1 MKFEKGEVVEF
12 DAKEGK
18 ALLTEIFEIPGTRSL
33 GEFSLTDSRHSHITK
48 CMGETLYD
56 ENMGGQFGN
65 THIAIGRAY
74 EETYTG
80 DVSNL
85 TEDQRKE
92 LGFNQSA
99 EHIDLISTSDR
110 TVTAILEDGSEVV
123 IYKDGMFCIS

>member
-1 MKFEKGEVVEF
+1 VEF
-12 DAKEGK
+12 DAQEGK
-18 ALLTEIFEIPGTRSL
+18 ELLTEIFAIPGTKSL

-74 EETYTG
+74 EETYTE
-80 DVSNL
+80 DVSSL
-85 TEDQRKE
+85 SEDQRKE

-99 EHIDLISTSDR
+99 EHIDIISTTNR
-110 TVTAILEDGSEVV
+110 TVTATLEDGSEVV
-123 IYKDGMFCIS
+123 IYKDGMFSV